1 MGFQNHLPIREMAC
15 NAKLRYVY
23 TYYVGHKVII
33 PPFIPDSSVC
43 FNSYLKAI
51 LASSDYEGCVNV
63 WDVSQGSKVATHQEH
78 GKRVWSV
85 MFNPTEPQLFASGS
99 DDGTGES

>member
-1 MGFQNHLPIREMAC
+1 MFQLIHPLSLLALC
-15 NAKLRYVY
+15 VS
-23 TYYVGHKVII
+23 THTS
-33 PPFIPDSSVC
+33 FISTSSVC

-51 LASSDYEGCVNV
+51 LISSDYEGCVNV
-63 WDVSQGSKVATHQEH
+63 WDVSQGTKVATHQEH

-99 DDGTGES
+99 DDGTGE